1 MPKNLKFASE
11 RRSDQR
17 KKVIQAEMLQAQ
29 TFIQMHLPLSSLL
42 EAYQQQQHFVMLQ
55 TLEDAIEHEASS
67 IHSKKML
74 YHCYRKHI
82 MLFNQRYDLEL
93 DLPCKQL
100 LSIEREALEFDREWL
115 QRSSYASGIHHQIC
129 RYWNTAQHFS
139 DEEFIGNVLISSI
152 LFAGVS
158 TPNTLDALLEQL
170 KEGLN
175 IQYLKALDLQL
186 LFLTPL
192 SPGYGD
198 LYDHNAPLRKSR
210 TLVLDRITQLW
221 LARYLIKSPPVRMN
235 AFDYLRVIFKKM
247 GFTGQYSEI
256 SRLLDSASCH
266 WMQLPGVAMDPALS
280 RCLEDKNQTCGLSL
294 ASFKNSLN
302 PPLLSGPLTND
313 TPAKKVAVQSNHRI
327 LNEASVASI
336 KKLHKYL
343 LKTLRQ
349 SKACLTELISYVEQ
363 EQTQLTEPSLRIC
376 LWLISLF
383 QPSTAQVQHLSELFD
398 LDADA
403 WLKYLSHQQKLKRSS
418 IYSYYAKF
426 AEAWL
431 FFSYAHIED
440 PDFNVHLED
449 IYHKILGEQRKSS
462 HQQLDLLRR
471 FHHFQKKLFK
481 AEDFPVYSDIQ
492 MSSHPRTEIPSAQ
505 TLCAVL
511 DLLPA
516 QAAHNHLNQQ
526 DAGMFRI
533 ILILAFRTGMRI
545 NEILGLRIKDIEG
558 PACTSLWIRPYR
570 SGQREH
576 TLKTDSA
583 ERNLPVQILLRP
595 DEHAVFRD
603 YCLGKRISSAKDDYL
618 FSVWNSDQ
626 RIPSH
631 VVAQVFS
638 DLVHA
643 VLPGNRYSF
652 HSLRHSAA
660 NHLAL
665 ALMMPYAVVKVFS
678 DYSEQDYQRIRTALI
693 RSSAAQDRWYVLAH
707 LLGHITPKETFKSYL
722 HLCFIMAG
730 YHLMQYDPLIPVQ
743 TIQSIYPDLEIK
755 TRSEEIHLSRL
766 SHQLR
771 LNLDIVALTDARA
784 SRKKSRTLKK
794 SAVREPDSGNQSYYP
809 GTDHSN
815 IPVNTLT
822 KMIRHCERFQD
833 TDYIAKKLNLP
844 PGLIQECQDNICKL
858 QMLRNQKGKYRF
870 VLHSEKS
877 NRILPYVET
886 YEERQLIAYVFK
898 QLGPY
903 KKNNPK
909 LIKAL
914 KIFMDKVNPSE
925 SGLIFHI
932 NDIEQLNLFL
942 EMIYPLIPPQ
952 YWACSIDQN
961 IDRNMIKQSIWIN
974 KIAHLNYGNFNH
986 AVRIYL
992 KSEKTHKSLSLFKY
1006 IIIVLCILNKNLFI

>member
-1 MPKNLKFASE
+1 M
-11 RRSDQR
+11 
-17 KKVIQAEMLQAQ
+17 
-29 TFIQMHLPLSSLL
+29 
-42 EAYQQQQHFVMLQ
+42 
-55 TLEDAIEHEASS
+55 
-67 IHSKKML
+67 
-74 YHCYRKHI
+74 
-82 MLFNQRYDLEL
+82 
-93 DLPCKQL
+93 
-100 LSIEREALEFDREWL
+100 
-115 QRSSYASGIHHQIC
+115 
-129 RYWNTAQHFS
+129 
-139 DEEFIGNVLISSI
+139 
-152 LFAGVS
+152 
-158 TPNTLDALLEQL
+158 
-170 KEGLN
+170 
-175 IQYLKALDLQL
+175 
-186 LFLTPL
+186 
-192 SPGYGD
+192 
-198 LYDHNAPLRKSR
+198 
-210 TLVLDRITQLW
+210 
-221 LARYLIKSPPVRMN
+221 
-235 AFDYLRVIFKKM
+235 
-247 GFTGQYSEI
+247 
-256 SRLLDSASCH
+256 
-266 WMQLPGVAMDPALS
+266 
-280 RCLEDKNQTCGLSL
+280 
-294 ASFKNSLN
+294 
-302 PPLLSGPLTND
+302 
-313 TPAKKVAVQSNHRI
+313 
-327 LNEASVASI
+327 
-336 KKLHKYL
+336 
-343 LKTLRQ
+343 
-349 SKACLTELISYVEQ
+349 EQ

-383 QPSTAQVQHLSELFD
+383 QPSTAQVQHLSQLFD

-403 WLKYLSHQQKLKRSS
+403 WLKYLSHQQKLKKSS
-418 IYSYYAKF
+418 IYSYYAKLG
-426 AEAWL
+426 EAWL

-462 HQQLDLLRR
+462 HQQLKLLRR

-516 QAAHNHLNQQ
+516 QVAHNHLNQQ

-533 ILILAFRTGMRI
+533 IFILAFRSGMRI

-576 TLKTDSA
+576 SLKTDSA
-583 ERNLPVQILLRP
+583 ERNLPVQTLLRP

-603 YCLGKRISSAKDDYL
+603 YCLGKRISSGKDDYL
-618 FSVWNSDQ
+618 FSLWNSDQ

-693 RSSAAQDRWYVLAH
+693 RSSAAQDRWYILAH

-730 YHLMQYDPLIPVQ
+730 YHLMQYDPLISVQ
-743 TIQSIYPDLEIK
+743 TIQTIHPDLEIK
-755 TRSEEIHLSRL
+755 TRSEYIHLSRL

-771 LNLDIVALTDARA
+771 LNLDTVALTDARA

-794 SAVREPDSGNQSYYP
+794 SAVREPDYGNKSYYP

-844 PGLIQECQDNICKL
+844 SGLIQECQDNICRL
-858 QMLRNQKGKYRF
+858 QMLRNQKGKSRF

-877 NRILPYVET
+877 SRILPYVET
-886 YEERQLIAYVFK
+886 CEERQLIAYVFK

-986 AVRIYL
+986 ALRIYL
-992 KSEKTHKSLSLFKY
+992 KSEKTHKSLSLLKY
-1006 IIIVLCILNKNLFI
+1006 IIILCILNKKIFI

>member
-1 MPKNLKFASE
+1 MQNLPK
-11 RRSDQR
+11 
-17 KKVIQAEMLQAQ
+17 
-29 TFIQMHLPLSSLL
+29 
-42 EAYQQQQHFVMLQ
+42 
-55 TLEDAIEHEASS
+55 
-67 IHSKKML
+67 
-74 YHCYRKHI
+74 
-82 MLFNQRYDLEL
+82 
-93 DLPCKQL
+93 
-100 LSIEREALEFDREWL
+100 
-115 QRSSYASGIHHQIC
+115 
-129 RYWNTAQHFS
+129 
-139 DEEFIGNVLISSI
+139 
-152 LFAGVS
+152 
-158 TPNTLDALLEQL
+158 
-170 KEGLN
+170 
-175 IQYLKALDLQL
+175 
-186 LFLTPL
+186 
-192 SPGYGD
+192 
-198 LYDHNAPLRKSR
+198 
-210 TLVLDRITQLW
+210 
-221 LARYLIKSPPVRMN
+221 
-235 AFDYLRVIFKKM
+235 
-247 GFTGQYSEI
+247 
-256 SRLLDSASCH
+256 
-266 WMQLPGVAMDPALS
+266 
-280 RCLEDKNQTCGLSL
+280 
-294 ASFKNSLN
+294 
-302 PPLLSGPLTND
+302 
-313 TPAKKVAVQSNHRI
+313 
-327 LNEASVASI
+327 
-336 KKLHKYL
+336 
-343 LKTLRQ
+343 
-349 SKACLTELISYVEQ
+349 
-363 EQTQLTEPSLRIC
+363 
-376 LWLISLF
+376 
-383 QPSTAQVQHLSELFD
+383 
-398 LDADA
+398 
-403 WLKYLSHQQKLKRSS
+403 
-418 IYSYYAKF
+418 
-426 AEAWL
+426 
-431 FFSYAHIED
+431 
-440 PDFNVHLED
+440 ED

-481 AEDFPVYSDIQ
+481 ADDFPVYSDIQ
-492 MSSHPRTEIPSAQ
+492 MSSHPRTEILSAQ

-516 QAAHNHLNQQ
+516 QVAHNHLNQQ

-533 ILILAFRTGMRI
+533 IFILAFRSGMRI

-576 TLKTDSA
+576 SLKTDSA
-583 ERNLPVQILLRP
+583 ERNLPVQTLLRP

-603 YCLGKRISSAKDDYL
+603 YCLGKRISSGKDDYL
-618 FSVWNSDQ
+618 FSLWNSDQ

-693 RSSAAQDRWYVLAH
+693 RSSAAQDRWYILAH

-730 YHLMQYDPLIPVQ
+730 YHLMQYDPLISVQ
-743 TIQSIYPDLEIK
+743 TIQTIHPDLEIK
-755 TRSEEIHLSRL
+755 TRSEYIHLSRL

-771 LNLDIVALTDARA
+771 LNLDTVALTDARA

-794 SAVREPDSGNQSYYP
+794 SAVREPNSGNKSYYP

-844 PGLIQECQDNICKL
+844 LGLIQECQDNICKL
-858 QMLRNQKGKYRF
+858 QMLRNQKGKSRF

-877 NRILPYVET
+877 SRILPYVET

-898 QLGPY
+898 QLCPY

-932 NDIEQLNLFL
+932 KDIERLNLFL
-942 EMIYPLIPPQ
+942 EVIYPLIPPQ
-952 YWACSIDQN
+952 YWACSIDQR
-961 IDRNMIKQSIWIN
+961 IDMNMIKQSIWIN
-974 KIAHLNYGNFNH
+974 KIAHLSYGNFNH
-986 AVRIYL
+986 ALRIYL
-992 KSEKTHKSLSLFKY
+992 KSEKTHKSLNLFKY
-1006 IIIVLCILNKNLFI
+1006 IIILCILNKKIFI

>member
-1 MPKNLKFASE
+1 
-11 RRSDQR
+11 
-17 KKVIQAEMLQAQ
+17 
-29 TFIQMHLPLSSLL
+29 
-42 EAYQQQQHFVMLQ
+42 
-55 TLEDAIEHEASS
+55 
-67 IHSKKML
+67 
-74 YHCYRKHI
+74 
-82 MLFNQRYDLEL
+82 
-93 DLPCKQL
+93 
-100 LSIEREALEFDREWL
+100 
-115 QRSSYASGIHHQIC
+115 
-129 RYWNTAQHFS
+129 
-139 DEEFIGNVLISSI
+139 
-152 LFAGVS
+152 
-158 TPNTLDALLEQL
+158 
-170 KEGLN
+170 
-175 IQYLKALDLQL
+175 
-186 LFLTPL
+186 
-192 SPGYGD
+192 
-198 LYDHNAPLRKSR
+198 
-210 TLVLDRITQLW
+210 
-221 LARYLIKSPPVRMN
+221 
-235 AFDYLRVIFKKM
+235 
-247 GFTGQYSEI
+247 
-256 SRLLDSASCH
+256 
-266 WMQLPGVAMDPALS
+266 
-280 RCLEDKNQTCGLSL
+280 
-294 ASFKNSLN
+294 
-302 PPLLSGPLTND
+302 
-313 TPAKKVAVQSNHRI
+313 
-327 LNEASVASI
+327 
-336 KKLHKYL
+336 
-343 LKTLRQ
+343 
-349 SKACLTELISYVEQ
+349 VEQ

-383 QPSTAQVQHLSELFD
+383 QPSTAQVQHLSQLFD

-403 WLKYLSHQQKLKRSS
+403 WLKYLSHQQKLKKSS
-418 IYSYYAKF
+418 IYSYYAKLG
-426 AEAWL
+426 EAWL

-462 HQQLDLLRR
+462 HQQLKLLRR

-516 QAAHNHLNQQ
+516 QVAHNHLNQQ

-533 ILILAFRTGMRI
+533 IFILAFRSGMRI

-576 TLKTDSA
+576 SLKTDSA
-583 ERNLPVQILLRP
+583 ERNLPVQTLLRP

-603 YCLGKRISSAKDDYL
+603 YCLGKRISSGKDDYL
-618 FSVWNSDQ
+618 FSLWNSDQ

-693 RSSAAQDRWYVLAH
+693 RSSAAQDRWYILAH

-730 YHLMQYDPLIPVQ
+730 YHLMQYDPLISVQ
-743 TIQSIYPDLEIK
+743 TIQTIHPDLEIK
-755 TRSEEIHLSRL
+755 TRSEYIHLSRL

-771 LNLDIVALTDARA
+771 LNLDTVALTDARA

-794 SAVREPDSGNQSYYP
+794 SAVREPDYGNKSYYP

-844 PGLIQECQDNICKL
+844 SGLIQECQDNICRL
-858 QMLRNQKGKYRF
+858 QMLRNQKGKSRF

-877 NRILPYVET
+877 SRILPYVET
-886 YEERQLIAYVFK
+886 CEERQLIAYVFK

-986 AVRIYL
+986 ALRIYL
-992 KSEKTHKSLSLFKY
+992 KSEKTHKSLSLLKY
-1006 IIIVLCILNKNLFI
+1006 IIILCILNKKIFI